1 LIRTTRR
8 TRTRETTIA
17 LRGIFERRQICITKT
32 MSALLMGILSK
43 DRLKYTLT
51 FEIVPEK
58 GRPPSRAKDQNCRE
72 DVAIELMSVEVN

>member
-1 LIRTTRR
+1 MR
-8 TRTRETTIA
+8 
-17 LRGIFERRQICITKT
+17 
-32 MSALLMGILSK
+32 ALLMGILSK

-58 GRPPSRAKDQNCRE
+58 GRPPSRAKDQSCRE